1 MLKIQY
7 LIYSMI
13 DIKCYNYNYNY
24 NYNFNIIY
32 RNVSEFYYDIP
43 LLRSSKVFIG

>member
-1 MLKIQY
+1 
-7 LIYSMI
+7 MI
-13 DIKCYNYNYNY
+13 DIKCYNYNY

-32 RNVSEFYYDIP
+32 RNVSEFYYDNP